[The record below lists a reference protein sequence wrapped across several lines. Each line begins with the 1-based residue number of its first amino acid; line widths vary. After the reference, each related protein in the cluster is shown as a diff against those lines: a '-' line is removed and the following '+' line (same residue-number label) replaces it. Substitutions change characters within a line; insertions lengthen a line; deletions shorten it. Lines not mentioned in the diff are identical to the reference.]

1 MLKFFD
7 LRFGSFVAYLYVA
20 SPRLFAAHNKNTD
33 KHHILDFRVGPF
45 DLLILLWPLS
55 TPFKVERYRSDEV
68 IVDFWRL
75 QIMVTNHR
83 KTVEASASV
92 ASE

>member
-7 LRFGSFVAYLYVA
+7 LRFGSFVSHLYVA
-20 SPRLFAAHNKNTD
+20 TPRCFAARDKNTD
-33 KHHILDFRVGPF
+33 TLDLLDFRVGPL
-45 DLLILLWPLS
+45 DLLILLWPRTS
-55 TPFKVERYRSDEV
+55 PFKMERYRSDEV

-75 QIMVTNHR
+75 QIMFTNHR